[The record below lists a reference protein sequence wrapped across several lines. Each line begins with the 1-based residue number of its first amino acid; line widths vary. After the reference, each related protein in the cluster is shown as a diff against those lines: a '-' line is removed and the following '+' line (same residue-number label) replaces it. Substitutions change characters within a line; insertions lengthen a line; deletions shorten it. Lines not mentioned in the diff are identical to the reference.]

1 MMLAK
6 FSLLMIMT
14 SLLFLIVGLP
24 NEKNDNDLLK
34 VSEVSKLIIFQ
45 IAKYRNSDFD
55 ISKIKVDSL
64 NLPST
69 LKSSS
74 NPDTRILWL
83 GPENWLVFS
92 SKKDL
97 MELEKNQFDEKDF
110 AITDISHSRSI
121 IELEG
126 NLVNEVLKKGC
137 PLDIDS
143 LKEGDC
149 ANSVYNGITIT
160 LDFISDNPKK
170 VRIFGLRS
178 FGESLHHSVTDAC
191 LEFGYKAI

>member
-1 MMLAK
+1 MTYISPLNFVHKTGK
-6 FSLLMIMT
+6 FGDHS
-14 SLLFLIVGLP
+14 
-24 NEKNDNDLLK
+24 EKNDNDILK
-34 VSEVSKLIIFQ
+34 VSEVSKLTIFQ
-45 IAKYRNSDFD
+45 IARYRNSEFD

-74 NPDTRILWL
+74 NSDTRILWL

-92 SKKDL
+92 SKKNL
-97 MELEKNQFDEKDF
+97 MELEKSQFDEKDF

-137 PLDIDS
+137 PLDINS
-143 LKEGDC
+143 FKEGDC

-160 LDFISDNPKK
+160 IDFISDNPKK
-170 VRIFGLRS
+170 VRVLGLRS
-178 FGESLHHSVTDAC
+178 FGESLYHSITDAC
-191 LEFGYKAI
+191 LEFGFKSI

>member
-1 MMLAK
+1 MTYISPLNFVHKTGK
-6 FSLLMIMT
+6 FGDYS
-14 SLLFLIVGLP
+14 
-24 NEKNDNDLLK
+24 EKNDNDILK
-34 VSEVSKLIIFQ
+34 VSEVSKLTIFQ
-45 IAKYRNSDFD
+45 IARYRNSEFD

-74 NPDTRILWL
+74 NSDTRILWL

-92 SKKDL
+92 SKKNL
-97 MELEKNQFDEKDF
+97 MELEKSQFDEKDF

-137 PLDIDS
+137 PLDINS
-143 LKEGDC
+143 FKEGDC
-149 ANSVYNGITIT
+149 ANSIYNGITIT
-160 LDFISDNPKK
+160 IDFISDNPKK
-170 VRIFGLRS
+170 VRVLGLRS
-178 FGESLHHSVTDAC
+178 FGESLYHSITDAC
-191 LEFGYKAI
+191 LEFGFKSI

>member
-1 MMLAK
+1 MTYISPLNFVHKTGK
-6 FSLLMIMT
+6 FGDYS
-14 SLLFLIVGLP
+14 
-24 NEKNDNDLLK
+24 EKNDNDILK
-34 VSEVSKLIIFQ
+34 VSEVCKLTIFQ
-45 IAKYRNSDFD
+45 IARYRNSEFN
-55 ISKIKVDSL
+55 ISEIKVDSL

-74 NPDTRILWL
+74 NSDTRILWL

-92 SKKDL
+92 SKKNL
-97 MELEKNQFDEKDF
+97 MELEKSQFDEKDF

-137 PLDIDS
+137 PLDINS
-143 LKEGDC
+143 FKEGDC

-160 LDFISDNPKK
+160 IDFISDNPKK

-178 FGESLHHSVTDAC
+178 FGESLHHSITDAC
-191 LEFGYKAI
+191 LEFGFKSI

>member
-1 MMLAK
+1 MTHTSPLNFVHKNGK
-6 FSLLMIMT
+6 F
-14 SLLFLIVGLP
+14 GDH

-137 PLDIDS
+137 PLDVNTF
-143 LKEGDC
+143 KEGDC

-160 LDFISDNPKK
+160 IDFISNKPNK
-170 VRIFGLRS
+170 VRILGLRS
-178 FGESLHHSVTDAC
+178 FSESLYHSITDAC

>member
-1 MMLAK
+1 MTYISPLNFVHKTGK
-6 FSLLMIMT
+6 F
-14 SLLFLIVGLP
+14 GDH
-24 NEKNDNDLLK
+24 NEKNDNDILK

-45 IAKYRNSDFD
+45 IARYRNSDFD

-74 NPDTRILWL
+74 NSDTRILWL

-92 SKKDL
+92 SKKNL
-97 MELEKNQFDEKDF
+97 MELEKNQFHEKDF

-178 FGESLHHSVTDAC
+178 FGESLHHSITDAC